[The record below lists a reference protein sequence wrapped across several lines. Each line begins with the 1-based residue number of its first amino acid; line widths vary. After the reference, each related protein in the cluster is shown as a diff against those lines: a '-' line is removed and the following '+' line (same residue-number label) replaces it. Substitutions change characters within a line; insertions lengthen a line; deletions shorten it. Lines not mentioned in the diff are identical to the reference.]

1 MVGRGSYT
9 CRWKTAILASRGCG
23 SLRPMSDKT
32 PSEEFELK
40 IREAAEAMI
49 ARHGPEVENETTE
62 KMIEVLDTGS
72 IEDVLYWLKVRQ
84 RVRQTIGRDRYIRRL
99 PDKIIWAIEQAIEQ
113 GRSQLAR
120 LLGGIYSESKA
131 EDDKIR

>member
-1 MVGRGSYT
+1 
-9 CRWKTAILASRGCG
+9 
-23 SLRPMSDKT
+23 MSDKT

-131 EDDKIR
+131 EDDKIRR